1 MSDQQPMERSR
12 IENSIIE
19 MFNDIFEIKD
29 IVINRELSQKD
40 VEDWDSIGHVR
51 LIIAIQEE
59 FNIDIPIED
68 TISLSTVGK
77 IIDYVCQKITQL

>member
-1 MSDQQPMERSR
+1 MADQQAMERSK

-19 MFNDIFEIKD
+19 MFNDVFEIKD
-29 IVINRELSQKD
+29 IVINDELSQKD

-59 FNIDIPIED
+59 FNIDIPIKD
-68 TISLSTVGK
+68 TISLSTVGR
-77 IIDYVCQKITQL
+77 IIDYVCKKITHL

>member
-1 MSDQQPMERSR
+1 MERSK

-19 MFNDIFEIKD
+19 IFNDVFEIKD
-29 IVINRELSQKD
+29 IVINDELSQKD

-51 LIIAIQEE
+51 LVIAIQEE

>member
-1 MSDQQPMERSR
+1 MAYQQAMERSK

-19 MFNDIFEIKD
+19 IFNDVFEIKD
-29 IVINRELSQKD
+29 IVINDELSQKD

-59 FNIDIPIED
+59 FNIDIPIKD
-68 TISLSTVGK
+68 TISLSTVGR
-77 IIDYVCQKITQL
+77 IIDYVCKKITHL

>member
-1 MSDQQPMERSR
+1 MERSK

-19 MFNDIFEIKD
+19 IFNDVFEIKD
-29 IVINRELSQKD
+29 IVINDELSQKD

-59 FNIDIPIED
+59 FNIDIPIKD
-68 TISLSTVGK
+68 TISLSTVGR
-77 IIDYVCQKITQL
+77 IIDYVCKKITHL

>member
-1 MSDQQPMERSR
+1 MADQQAMERSK

-19 MFNDIFEIKD
+19 MFNDVFEIKD
-29 IVINRELSQKD
+29 IVINDELSQKD

-51 LIIAIQEE
+51 LVIAIQEE

>member
-51 LIIAIQEE
+51 LIVAIQEE

-68 TISLSTVGK
+68 SISLSTVGK
-77 IIDYVCQKITQL
+77 IIDYICQIISH

>member
-29 IVINRELSQKD
+29 IVINDELSQKD

-68 TISLSTVGK
+68 SISLSTVGK
-77 IIDYVCQKITQL
+77 IIDYICQIISH

>member
-51 LIIAIQEE
+51 LIVAIQEE

-68 TISLSTVGK
+68 SISLSTVGK

>member
-1 MSDQQPMERSR
+1 MADQQAMERSK

-19 MFNDIFEIKD
+19 IFNDVFEIKD
-29 IVINRELSQKD
+29 IVINDELSQKD
-40 VEDWDSIGHVR
+40 VEDWDSIGHVG
-51 LIIAIQEE
+51 LVIAIQEE

>member
-1 MSDQQPMERSR
+1 MERSK

-29 IVINRELSQKD
+29 IVINDELSQKD

-59 FNIDIPIED
+59 FNIDIPIKD
-68 TISLSTVGK
+68 TISLSTVGR
-77 IIDYVCQKITQL
+77 IIDYVCKKITHL

>member
-1 MSDQQPMERSR
+1 MERSK

-19 MFNDIFEIKD
+19 MFNDVFEIKD
-29 IVINRELSQKD
+29 IVINDELSQKD

-51 LIIAIQEE
+51 LVIAIQEE

-68 TISLSTVGK
+68 SISLSTVGK
-77 IIDYVCQKITQL
+77 IIDYICQIISH

>member
-1 MSDQQPMERSR
+1 MADQQAMERSK

-19 MFNDIFEIKD
+19 IFKDVFEIKD
-29 IVINRELSQKD
+29 IVINDELSQKD
-40 VEDWDSIGHVR
+40 VKDWDSIGHVG
-51 LIIAIQEE
+51 LVIAIQEE
-59 FNIDIPIED
+59 FNIEIPIED